1 MPPVERILVIKHGAL
16 GDFLLATGAFQAIR
30 RHHAGAEI
38 TLLTTR
44 AYAEFGRA
52 TGWFDRVWIDP
63 KPRAWR
69 IAAWLGLVRRLRR
82 AGFARVYDLQHSD
95 RTHAYFRLLGG
106 ARPEW
111 SGIAPGCSHPHANPG
126 RDAMHTLEREAEQ
139 LAMAGIDAVPPP
151 DVSWLDADIARFGL
165 GDGFALLVPGG
176 SAHRPEKRWPAVN
189 YAALAR
195 QLAGRGIAP
204 VLIGAAAERAEI
216 AAIAAACPEAIDLC
230 DKTALAEIA
239 ALARRAAVA
248 VGNDT
253 GPMHLIALACAPVV
267 VLYSAASE
275 PAQTAPRGPSVT
287 VLRRPSLDDLT
298 VEAVV
303 AALPPLPPPRSRS

>member
-63 KPRAWR
+63 KPRAWQPG
-69 IAAWLGLVRRLRR
+69 AWLGLVRRLRG

-95 RTHAYFRLLGG
+95 RTHAYFRLLGR

-126 RDAMHTLEREAEQ
+126 RDAMHTVEREAEQ
-139 LAMAGIDAVPPP
+139 LAMAGIEMVPPP
-151 DVSWLDADIARFGL
+151 DVSWLDADVSRFGL
-165 GDGFALLVPGG
+165 DDGFALLVPGG

-195 QLAGRGIAP
+195 RLAGRGITP

-216 AAIAAACPEAIDLC
+216 AAIAAACPEAVDLC
-230 DKTALAEIA
+230 DETSLAEIA

-253 GPMHLIALACAPVV
+253 GPMHLIALAGAPVV

-298 VEAVV
+298 VEAVA
-303 AALPPLPPPRSRS
+303 AALPPLPPPRSQS